1 MDIVLCTYLVCVCK
15 GDKKMDELKD
25 FKNLV
30 TDSYLVNPRTPQLYL
45 WTERSDVN
53 DLD

>member
-1 MDIVLCTYLVCVCK
+1 MDIVLCTYLVYVCK
-15 GDKKMDELKD
+15 GNKKMDELKD

-30 TDSYLVNPRTPQLYL
+30 NDSDLVNSRTSQLYL
-45 WTERSDVN
+45 WVERGDVN